1 LFAEAENIRAVPVKN
16 HNYTRFIDLRME
28 TSKALQ
34 IVIPSSASTTKG
46 TGKCCGSYYLKVQ
59 SVLMGWV
66 DLVVKSADDM
76 KKIMVES
83 EKMPINENICV
94 KHHYNVIEILWTACG
109 LNKALKTKFVN
120 GMILSLNRGKV
131 VEDLFFGSI
140 EKVAGDGYKDTRTSE
155 STHTNFLESEQFGE
169 TEVPGNFLYYN
180 KFKYHPE
187 LLQIPD
193 TMSQKQDTIKRTMA
207 CSFLSCVLLVHTTD
221 KNLSNDIVR
230 FMKTDEHL
238 DMNNMELFKNSGD
251 QPSVNSLMQKWS
263 VQLSKS
269 GCESVNTIA
278 STQTRSGLYLCS
290 ISGKFGLRHAVG
302 IDYNRKMIWDPSE
315 KEALPLTTKF
325 FRDLLQHV
333 QTFQKD
339 NIKMFELRKHYRKN
353 TPYNSYIGSKMII
366 KNTNKICE
374 VIAVQ
379 KKEGNTKEVVK
390 LLVISEDGKDLEE
403 IYGNNLKK
411 MIE

>member
-1 LFAEAENIRAVPVKN
+1 
-16 HNYTRFIDLRME
+16 
-28 TSKALQ
+28 
-34 IVIPSSASTTKG
+34 
-46 TGKCCGSYYLKVQ
+46 
-59 SVLMGWV
+59 
-66 DLVVKSADDM
+66 
-76 KKIMVES
+76 
-83 EKMPINENICV
+83 
-94 KHHYNVIEILWTACG
+94 
-109 LNKALKTKFVN
+109 
-120 GMILSLNRGKV
+120 
-131 VEDLFFGSI
+131 
-140 EKVAGDGYKDTRTSE
+140 
-155 STHTNFLESEQFGE
+155 
-169 TEVPGNFLYYN
+169 
-180 KFKYHPE
+180 
-187 LLQIPD
+187 
-193 TMSQKQDTIKRTMA
+193 
-207 CSFLSCVLLVHTTD
+207 
-221 KNLSNDIVR
+221 
-230 FMKTDEHL
+230 
-238 DMNNMELFKNSGD
+238 
-251 QPSVNSLMQKWS
+251 VNSLMQKWS